1 VTPEEL
7 ANRLEKAADRLPGA
21 IEAMM
26 HHQGMLLLSRIRANA
41 SGRPGPNVV
50 TGRYRA
56 SWQVVADRVPGG
68 ARVIVGTEAPQ
79 GRRLEFGFVGTDSLG
94 RTYNQPPFPH
104 VGPAVQQTEQDLPEA
119 IKRTIME
126 VIG

>member
-21 IEAMM
+21 LKAMM
-26 HHQGMLLLSRIRANA
+26 NHEGTLLMMRIKANA

-56 SWQVVADRVPGG
+56 SWRIVADRVPGG
-68 ARVIVGTEAPQ
+68 ARVTIGTEAPQ

-94 RTYNQPPFPH
+94 RTFNQPPFPH
-104 VGPAVQQTEQDLPEA
+104 VGPAVQQAEQDLPEA
-119 IKRTIME
+119 VKRTIIE